1 MNRDWSLHRIYVS
14 SVTFPSSW
22 RPHPQVD
29 VAAWLVLLA
38 HKQREMEMVRVT
50 LSSLLTTSRWE
61 LLNAGRG
68 IASHEVVFELLK
80 RLAAQSLSSGSR
92 SQRSSDSS
100 SMSVVLD
107 TEGAATA
114 EGEPVGPT
122 GQQDAAGSP
131 TAAAAAG
138 TSQGALVGVALG
150 GGAPAEP
157 ATALASTTAAAGGD
171 GTGAT
176 DAGEQQQQPSSLGQE
191 VLQPQLLGQLLH
203 ISQGYPWRLLTVVQL
218 VDWWG
223 LDPGLQVQQQLL
235 QTPPA
240 TNLAQQERGAQ
251 LEQQGALTA
260 PAQGMRLQQQQP
272 ETTSDTAM
280 SAPNPLAALRSS
292 SSASESSDEAAHDDS
307 SVTSSSSSSGSGS
320 GDAACDV
327 VSPCVAQPHGG
338 GGAASNA
345 AAPGLLPAN
354 SLEVGSLHSD
364 DCQHTS
370 TWLDDL
376 IHKGPA
382 ATNAASTAAAGGQQQ
397 TAQQGLHQQQ
407 HVQLHTPQHIPSQE
421 MPALAKEWGGS
432 WQQLTGQVA
441 QLHMNSSPCQAPQAA
456 GSTRRAGPRQSFDYE
471 QHIARQLRQ
480 GSGRCARRESSPG
493 RRPTAVAAQRQ
504 LRASLSH
511 QPLVPQA
518 SRCPVHPYMQ
528 QQTSGQQ

>member
-1 MNRDWSLHRIYVS
+1 
-14 SVTFPSSW
+14 
-22 RPHPQVD
+22 
-29 VAAWLVLLA
+29 
-38 HKQREMEMVRVT
+38 MVRVT

-61 LLNAGRG
+61 LLNTGRG

-80 RLAAQSLSSGSR
+80 RLAAQSLPSGGR

-107 TEGAATA
+107 TEGAAAA
-114 EGEPVGPT
+114 EGEPAGAT
-122 GQQDAAGSP
+122 GQQDAASSP

-138 TSQGALVGVALG
+138 TSQGVFGGVVVG
-150 GGAPAEP
+150 GGTPAEA
-157 ATALASTTAAAGGD
+157 ATALPSTTAAAVGD

-176 DAGEQQQQPSSLGQE
+176 DAGQQQQQHSSLGQE

-223 LDPGLQVQQQLL
+223 LDPGLQVQVQQQQQQLTL
-235 QTPPA
+235 PS

-251 LEQQGALTA
+251 PEQQGAPTA
-260 PAQGMRLQQQQP
+260 PPQQQP

-292 SSASESSDEAAHDDS
+292 SSASVSSDEAAHDDS
-307 SVTSSSSSSGSGS
+307 SVTSSSSSASASGS

-327 VSPCVAQPHGG
+327 VSPCVAAPRGG
-338 GGAASNA
+338 GGPDSNA
-345 AAPGLLPAN
+345 AASGLLPAN

-370 TWLDDL
+370 TWLADL

-397 TAQQGLHQQQ
+397 QQAAQQGLHQQQ
-407 HVQLHTPQHIPSQE
+407 HAQLDTPQHVSAQE

-432 WQQLTGQVA
+432 WQALTGQVA
-441 QLHMNSSPCQAPQAA
+441 QLHMNSSPCTAQQAA
-456 GSTRRAGPRQSFDYE
+456 VSTRAGPRQSFDYE
-471 QHIARQLRQ
+471 QHIARQLRQQ

-511 QPLVPQA
+511 QPLVPQP